1 MLTDISQKAEA
12 INEKMSDLAHVQLVT
27 LIVILTTILAMAC
40 QYFGVYD
47 LLSYLILNLLKPFTY
62 LTSAS
67 LKASD

>member
-1 MLTDISQKAEA
+1 MLTDITRKAEA
-12 INEKMSDLAHVQLVT
+12 INEKMADLANVQLVT
-27 LIVILTTILAMAC
+27 LVVILATILAMAC

-62 LTSAS
+62 LSSAS